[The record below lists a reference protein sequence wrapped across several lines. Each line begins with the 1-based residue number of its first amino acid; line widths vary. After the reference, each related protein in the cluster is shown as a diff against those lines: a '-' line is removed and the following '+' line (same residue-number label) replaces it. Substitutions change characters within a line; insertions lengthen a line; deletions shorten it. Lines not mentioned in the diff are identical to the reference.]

1 MSRRVFITVAE
12 VSGDQHAAN
21 LARSL
26 RELDPTL
33 LIEGH
38 GGQAMLAAGVTI
50 HNETVRDAAMSIHG
64 ATRALEMWRVFQWTK
79 KYFDGNRPD
88 LLICIDSPDMNLH
101 FAKIAHKRGI
111 PVLYYVAPQLWAWR
125 KYRMKQL
132 RKRVDELACILP
144 FEEEYFRRHGVK
156 ATFVGHP
163 LFDQLPSAREPAKAP
178 YAGDRPP
185 VVALV
190 GGSRK
195 SEAVA
200 NFSALLEVARRICA
214 EFPGATFLA
223 PTTAGTTPIV
233 RPLVEE
239 FNRTMGAEVVQ
250 FAEGEF
256 DRMLPRCDLSLTVS
270 GTATLH
276 VAGHGVP
283 MIVVYR
289 GSPWLWH
296 LLGRWVVKTR
306 TYALVNLLNDS
317 AEHIV
322 PEFIPWLGSVEP
334 MALCAIDFL
343 RNPKK
348 LAEQREKLHQLVRKL
363 DKPGASMNV
372 AKMAMG
378 MMGAAFSSSSGN
390 Q

>member
-1 MSRRVFITVAE
+1 MSRRIFITVAE

-21 LARSL
+21 LARGL

-33 LIEGH
+33 IIEGH
-38 GGQAMLAAGVTI
+38 GGPAMLAAGVTI

-64 ATRALEMWRVFQWTK
+64 AARAFEMWRLFQWTK
-79 KYFDGNRPD
+79 KYFAANRPD
-88 LLICIDSPDMNLH
+88 LHICIDSPDMNLH

-125 KYRMKQL
+125 EYRIKQVRKY
-132 RKRVDELACILP
+132 VDELACILP
-144 FEEEYFRRHGVK
+144 FEEEYFGRHGVK
-156 ATFVGHP
+156 TTFVGHP
-163 LFDQLPSAREPAKAP
+163 LFDQLLADRGPAKAP

-190 GGSRK
+190 GGSRR
-195 SEAVA
+195 SEAIA
-200 NFSALLEVARRICA
+200 NFAALLDVARRIRE

-233 RPLVEE
+233 KPLVEE
-239 FNRTMGAEVVQ
+239 FNRTLGADAAQ

-256 DRMLPRCDLSLTVS
+256 DQMLPRSDLSLTVS

-296 LLGRWVVKTR
+296 LFGRWVVKTR
-306 TYALVNLLNDS
+306 TYSLVNLLNDS
-317 AEHIV
+317 KEHIV

-343 RNPKK
+343 KNPQK
-348 LAEQREKLHQLVRKL
+348 LAEQREKLDNLVRKL

-372 AKMAMG
+372 AKMALG
-378 MMGAAFSSSSGN
+378 MMNGK